1 MKLFFVTFAL
11 LSFLRAAT
19 AMAVAVAFY
28 SGTFDPPTQGQLRMI
43 RCALG
48 DFGSHRACEALGKQ
62 ISRLVVLVN
71 DDIEND
77 TLASSR
83 ERVLMLGKELQKYG
97 NRVEIVAAT
106 SAQAEAS
113 KRALL
118 ADKNIDQLF
127 QLVSGDSTKGL
138 RQSPGN
144 DDRKIVWV
152 TFPLEKERGGFKAS
166 AEANHSVGSGVMQV
180 MEQLGLYQD
189 ISEDLAEL
197 QRSSFEEGWKD
208 FLEDLK
214 LACPTTISHNG
225 CAELAS
231 DWEAIPI
238 VTTNDARRETYRKM
252 ASGKSPL
259 IYTPSQ
265 SEDRWAEKFVET
277 ALQFVRGSQ
286 DYNELKTVA
295 DDMAARVLQG
305 YPYGKLPHLR
315 RVSVKEDTSS
325 LKFLKVREKPVTCS
339 TPDGSYYADMDEYL
353 ADRFPKAFSTFLK
366 KGAARRSNLP
376 VELYVHNHPVEA
388 AYAFH
393 RRDGYSTFY
402 FLQTRRGQLHRNI
415 YLAIKSQPRA
425 YRLVLTNVRGNDRQ
439 ANVLCQIQRT
449 NIFSHYHW
457 VESQRPEPLFVFNSE
472 GNSLKLDPK
481 DVLLFGF
488 KGNWTRRLL
497 AHNWRRQPLVREGL
511 DIDLLTHSTIKH
523 KLVVA
528 RNVYGDDG
536 KIILETFYKKGMR
549 QVLYLGTAGAVA
561 DYRVG
566 DVVIPNEFTDPNH
579 NTVPFEKNLARA
591 YQPELANLLN
601 VYADKKH
608 GWVQSLFDE
617 TKDLLLDWRARS
629 VVSVDVE
636 GLHLAK
642 FARTHPDLQMAAL
655 FVISDETM
663 GETTIEETMAV
674 RGLIDESV
682 DKVMSVVFP
691 KVVNPN

>member
-1 MKLFFVTFAL
+1 M
-11 LSFLRAAT
+11 LR
-19 AMAVAVAFY
+19 
-28 SGTFDPPTQGQLRMI
+28 
-43 RCALG
+43 
-48 DFGSHRACEALGKQ
+48 
-62 ISRLVVLVN
+62 
-71 DDIEND
+71 
-77 TLASSR
+77 
-83 ERVLMLGKELQKYG
+83 KELQEHD

-106 SAQAEAS
+106 SAQAEER

-118 ADKNIDQLF
+118 ADENIDQLF
-127 QLVSGDSTKGL
+127 QLVSGDSSNGL
-138 RQSPGN
+138 KNSPGN

-152 TFPLEKERGGFKAS
+152 TFPLEKERVGFKAS
-166 AEANHSVGSGVMQV
+166 AEANHFVGNGVMQV
-180 MEQLGLYQD
+180 IEQLGLYQD
-189 ISEDLAEL
+189 ISEDLVDL
-197 QRSSFEEGWKD
+197 QKSLFEEGWKD
-208 FLEDLK
+208 FLDDLK
-214 LACPTTISHNG
+214 LACPTTISDKN

-231 DWEAIPI
+231 HWQAIPI
-238 VTTNDARRETYRKM
+238 VTTNDATRKVSSAKM
-252 ASGKSPL
+252 QL

-277 ALQFVRGSQ
+277 ALQLVRGSEE
-286 DYNELKTVA
+286 YNKLKTVA
-295 DDMAARVLQG
+295 DDMAAKVFQG

-315 RVSVKEDTSS
+315 RVSISIKEDASS
-325 LKFLKVREKPVTCS
+325 MPSFKVNQKAVACS
-339 TPDGSYYADMDEYL
+339 TPEGSYNADMDQYL
-353 ADRFPKAFSTFLK
+353 ADRFPRAFATFLK
-366 KGAARRSNLP
+366 EGARRRSSSP
-376 VELYVHNHPVEA
+376 IELYVHDHPIEA
-388 AYAFH
+388 AYGFH
-393 RRDGYSTFY
+393 RRSGYSTFY
-402 FLQTRRGQLHRNI
+402 FLQTRRGQFHRNI

-425 YRLVLTNVRGNDRQ
+425 YRLVLTSVRGNDRQ
-439 ANVLCQIQRT
+439 ANVLRQIQRT
-449 NIFSHYHW
+449 KIFSHYHS
-457 VESQRPEPLFVFNSE
+457 VESRRPEPLFVLNSE
-472 GNSLKLDPK
+472 GNSLGLNPK
-481 DVLLFGF
+481 DVLLLGF

-497 AHNWRRQPLVREGL
+497 ADDWRRQPLVREGL
-511 DIDLLTHSTIKH
+511 DIDLFTHPTIKH

-528 RNVYGDDG
+528 RNPYGDDS

-549 QVLYLGTAGAVA
+549 QVLYLGLAGAVA

-579 NTVPFEKNLARA
+579 NIVPFEKNLARA

-674 RGLIDESV
+674 RGLYDESV
-682 DKVMSVVFP
+682 DKVITVGFS
-691 KVVNPN
+691 KVVNPNY

>member
-1 MKLFFVTFAL
+1 MKLFSLAFAL
-11 LSFLRAAT
+11 LSVFHAPT
-19 AMAVAVAFY
+19 AMAVGVGIYA
-28 SGTFDPPTQGQLRMI
+28 GTFDPPTQGQLRMI
-43 RCALG
+43 RCAVG
-48 DFGSHRACEALGKQ
+48 DVRGNSECEALGKQ
-62 ISRLVVLVN
+62 IARLVVLVN
-71 DDIEND
+71 DDVEND

-83 ERVLMLGKELQKYG
+83 ERVLMLRKELQEHG

-106 SAQAEAS
+106 SAETEER

-127 QLVSGDSTKGL
+127 QLVSGDSSKGSL
-138 RQSPGN
+138 GN
-144 DDRKIVWV
+144 NDGKIVWV
-152 TFPLEKERGGFKAS
+152 AFPLEKERGGFKAS

-197 QRSSFEEGWKD
+197 QKSLFGEGWKD
-208 FLEDLK
+208 FIEDLK
-214 LACPTTISHNG
+214 LACPTTIGHND

-231 DWEAIPI
+231 HWEAIPI

-252 ASGKSPL
+252 SSAKSQL

-295 DDMAARVLQG
+295 EDMAARVLQG
-305 YPYGKLPHLR
+305 YPYGRLPHLR
-315 RVSVKEDTSS
+315 TVSIEEDASS
-325 LKFLKVREKPVTCS
+325 LKLLKVTKKPVTCS
-339 TPDGSYYADMDEYL
+339 TPEGSYFADMDQYL
-353 ADRFPKAFSTFLK
+353 ADRFPRAFAAFLK
-366 KGAARRSNLP
+366 EGARRRSSLP
-376 VELYVHNHPVEA
+376 IELYVHDHPIEA
-388 AYAFH
+388 AYGFH

-425 YRLVLTNVRGNDRQ
+425 YRLVLTNVRGNDRR
-439 ANVLCQIQRT
+439 ANVLCQIHRT
-449 NIFSHYHW
+449 KIFSRYHW
-457 VESQRPEPLFVFNSE
+457 VESTPAEPLFVFNSE
-472 GNSLKLDPK
+472 GNALRLDSK

-497 AHNWRRQPLVREGL
+497 ADNWRRQPLVREGL
-511 DIDLLTHSTIKH
+511 DIDLFTHSRIKH

-579 NTVPFEKNLARA
+579 NVVPFGKNLARA
-591 YQPELANLLN
+591 YQPELAKSLN
-601 VYADKKH
+601 VYADKKQ

-617 TKDLLLDWRARS
+617 TKDVLLDWRARS
-629 VVSVDVE
+629 VVAVDIE

-642 FARTHPDLQMAAL
+642 FARTHLDLQMAAL
-655 FVISDETM
+655 FVVSDETM

-682 DKVMSVVFP
+682 DKLMSVVFP
-691 KVVNPN
+691 KVVNPNY